1 MMDELTMTCA
11 TVPPPA
17 RLVLGPMLFNRPPA
31 TLHDLYA
38 RIADETD
45 IDVVHL
51 GEVVCAKRMPFIDP
65 HLPAIVDRL
74 RRAGKQVVISTL
86 ALVQGARETA
96 LVRDLTAGDDWLIEA
111 NDMAAIHGLA
121 GRPHVVGPHVN
132 VYNPASLACLAALG
146 AIRVCLPAELPM
158 AGIAALAAARGP
170 AAIEVQVFGRA
181 PLAISARCY
190 HARAH
195 GLHKDGCRYVC
206 GQDPDGMPVDTVD
219 GQPFLAVNGLQTL
232 SYGCLELSGWIGD
245 LRAAGVTAFRL
256 SPHDLD
262 MVALARLY
270 RAVIDGRMTGPE
282 AAAAIRPLLG
292 GMPPIN
298 GFLAGTAGMAWQPRA
313 E

>member
-96 LVRDLTAGDDWLIEA
+96 
-111 NDMAAIHGLA
+111 
-121 GRPHVVGPHVN
+121 GR
-132 VYNPASLACLAALG
+132 
-146 AIRVCLPAELPM
+146 
-158 AGIAALAAARGP
+158 
-170 AAIEVQVFGRA
+170 
-181 PLAISARCY
+181 
-190 HARAH
+190 
-195 GLHKDGCRYVC
+195 
-206 GQDPDGMPVDTVD
+206 
-219 GQPFLAVNGLQTL
+219 
-232 SYGCLELSGWIGD
+232 
-245 LRAAGVTAFRL
+245 
-256 SPHDLD
+256 
-262 MVALARLY
+262 Y
-270 RAVIDGRMTGPE
+270 RAVIDGQ
-282 AAAAIRPLLG
+282 
-292 GMPPIN
+292 MPPIN

>member
-1 MMDELTMTCA
+1 M
-11 TVPPPA
+11 
-17 RLVLGPMLFNRPPA
+17 
-31 TLHDLYA
+31 
-38 RIADETD
+38 
-45 IDVVHL
+45 VHL

-65 HLPAIVDRL
+65 HLPAIIDRL

-96 LVRDLTAGDDWLIEA
+96 LVRDLTASDDWLIEA
-111 NDMAAIHGLA
+111 NDMSAIHGLS

-146 AIRVCLPAELPM
+146 AVRVCLPAELPM
-158 AGIAALAAARGP
+158 AGIAALAAARG
-170 AAIEVQVFGRA
+170 AVAIEVQVFGRA

-232 SYGCLELSGWIGD
+232 SHGCLELSGWIDD
-245 LRAAGVTAFRL
+245 LRTAGVTGFRL
-256 SPHDLD
+256 SPHSVD
-262 MVALARLY
+262 MVAVAGIY
-270 RAVIDGRMTGPE
+270 RAVIDGRMAGSD
-282 AAAAIRPLLG
+282 AAASIRPLLERCRRSMVSWPAAPAWRGTPG
-292 GMPPIN
+292 GIGQEMPAPCRSERRITLEARKQHVV
-298 GFLAGTAGMAWQPRA
+298 FKMDVLHQLAHQMAQAQIQRLP
-313 E
+313 